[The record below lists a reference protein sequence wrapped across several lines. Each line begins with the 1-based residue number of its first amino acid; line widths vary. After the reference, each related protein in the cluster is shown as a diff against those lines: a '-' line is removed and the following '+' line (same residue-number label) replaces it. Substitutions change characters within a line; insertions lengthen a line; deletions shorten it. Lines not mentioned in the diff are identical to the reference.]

1 MPQSEQISLLSLYFT
16 NLCNIMNK
24 RGCYTLKEFFLAEV
38 FVDENSDFDLAIVD
52 SSSIQRA
59 SAHKLLGKIMW
70 K

>member
-1 MPQSEQISLLSLYFT
+1 
-16 NLCNIMNK
+16 MNK
-24 RGCYTLKEFFLAEV
+24 RMLHTQGVFLAEV

-59 SAHKLLGKIMW
+59 SAHKLVGKIMW